1 MHTHKHLSLPIR
13 ESECSNL
20 QKVLTQ
26 YGSDLVHICCQ
37 TKSSKLKLSISETG
51 MNVAHLL
58 NVAMSGRFSV
68 STLCSYCPHC
78 GLALT
83 KAGGYRSAK
92 NSPQRE
98 APAEDNNQS
107 GGFLV
112 CWIVSWFNLLK
123 PIWLHI
129 LNSIS
134 TMLPFYAQVRMSA
147 SLEGPEINTPVCTC
161 GWLMWKLISESC
173 FLRTDKWLIVAI
185 CYIEQAWGSLTLRIL
200 TGVCFNYGSMSG

>member
-1 MHTHKHLSLPIR
+1 MATSLTTTHATSGGCSVSVETQEKPRTFPKRIFAVNCNIQIPVTTNTAAYLHANKHVHTHKHLSLPIR

-26 YGSDLVHICCQ
+26 YGSDLVDICCQ
-37 TKSSKLKLSISETG
+37 TKSSKLKLSSSETG

-83 KAGGYRSAK
+83 KEGGYRSAK

-98 APAEDNNQS
+98 APAEENKES

-112 CWIVSWFNLLK
+112 CWIMYWFNLLK

-129 LNSIS
+129 
-134 TMLPFYAQVRMSA
+134 
-147 SLEGPEINTPVCTC
+147 
-161 GWLMWKLISESC
+161 
-173 FLRTDKWLIVAI
+173 
-185 CYIEQAWGSLTLRIL
+185 
-200 TGVCFNYGSMSG
+200 